1 MHGSARATLRRAPL
15 PRRLAVSR
23 LSEVSV
29 SAHFS
34 ATTAATL
41 VLGGIAAILLATVMA
56 FRGSHRHGDGSP
68 SAKQAAP
75 VTSTIPLPAATFGG
89 APPEAEIEYLL
100 DTSD

>member
-1 MHGSARATLRRAPL
+1 VT
-15 PRRLAVSR
+15 
-23 LSEVSV
+23 V

-56 FRGSHRHGDGSP
+56 LRGSHRRGDGNAP
-68 SAKQAAP
+68 VEQAAS
-75 VTSTIPLPAATFGG
+75 VSSATPLPASTFGG
-89 APPEAEIEYLL
+89 APPETQLEYLL

>member
-1 MHGSARATLRRAPL
+1 
-15 PRRLAVSR
+15 VSK
-23 LSEVSV
+23 LNEMSV

-56 FRGSHRHGDGSP
+56 FRGSHRPGVSNASVKPPASVD
-68 SAKQAAP
+68 
-75 VTSTIPLPAATFGG
+75 TTIPLPDATFGG

>member
-1 MHGSARATLRRAPL
+1 M
-15 PRRLAVSR
+15 
-23 LSEVSV
+23 SV

-56 FRGSHRHGDGSP
+56 FRGSHRHRDGSA
-68 SAKQAAP
+68 SVEQAAS
-75 VTSTIPLPAATFGG
+75 VSSTIPPPAVTFGG
-89 APPEAEIEYLL
+89 APSEAEVEYLL